1 MAATSGTTSGERS
14 SSSASSAAWA
24 PSTTWSRCA
33 AARPRSWPSTAPAPR
48 PPGSPPAA
56 RRPEPDPMEDI
67 AGFLAAHPPFDAVG
81 ADELARV
88 AAVTETEDFPAGK
101 TIFSQGTGPVRY
113 LRVVRAGSVEIIHD
127 GQVLDLLGPGEL
139 FGHASMLSGLPTGF
153 EARAGEDTVCYR
165 IPVDVIGPLLARP
178 DFLRFIAGSIVGG
191 RAGSGE
197 HVPPADPVQRPV
209 ETLIRTPPL
218 VCSPGEP
225 IREAAKRMTAD
236 RASAILV
243 RSGRTL
249 GIVTDYDL
257 RSRVVAAGVS
267 PDTPVS
273 AIMSAPA
280 HTVGVG
286 SLVGDV
292 LLDMLERGVHH
303 VPVLSAAGQVL
314 GVVDGGDLIAAEARG
329 PFLLR
334 RAIDLATSVA
344 DLAAA
349 AAGLNPMIIA
359 LHDARVAAEHVA
371 AIRCVVLDALT
382 RRLIELAVAEAGEPP
397 APFTWFALG
406 SLARRETVPSSDVD
420 SALAWQD
427 SGDGRAE
434 GDYVARVARAVD
446 EGLRACGLQPDAHG
460 ASASNPL
467 FARPLSSWHA
477 AARELSEDPT
487 REKALI
493 LVSVISD
500 SRPLWGY
507 GPGAGAGSAG
517 TGAGSAG
524 TGAGSAGASG
534 TATGGAGE
542 GVSVADTLWQARGR
556 PDLLRLLARFALQFH
571 PPTGFLRDF
580 VVEHSG
586 ERRGQLDIKHG
597 GMIPI
602 VDLARWAGMAAG
614 VASCSTV
621 GRLRAAEAAGTLD
634 STQART
640 LTEAFGFIFSLRLDH
655 QVEQLRRGEAPDD
668 FIDP

>member
-1 MAATSGTTSGERS
+1 
-14 SSSASSAAWA
+14 
-24 PSTTWSRCA
+24 
-33 AARPRSWPSTAPAPR
+33 
-48 PPGSPPAA
+48 
-56 RRPEPDPMEDI
+56 MEDI
-67 AGFLAAHPPFDAVG
+67 AGFLGSRPPFDAVG
-81 ADELARV
+81 AGELARV
-88 AAVTETEDFPAGK
+88 AAVTEVEEFPAGK
-101 TIFSQGTGPVRY
+101 TIFSQGTGPVGY
-113 LRVVRAGSVEIIHD
+113 LRIVRAGSVEIIYD

-153 EARAGEDTVCYR
+153 EARAAEDTLCYR
-165 IPVDVIGPLLARP
+165 IPADVIGPLLARP
-178 DFLRFIAGSIVGG
+178 DFLRFIARSIVGA
-191 RAGSGE
+191 RTGSGE
-197 HVPPADPVQRPV
+197 RVPPADPVQRPV

-218 VCSPGEP
+218 VCSPDEP

-243 RSGRTL
+243 RSGGAL
-249 GIVTDYDL
+249 GIVTDHDL

-280 HTVGVG
+280 YTVGAG

-303 VPVLSAAGQVL
+303 VPVLSAAGEVL
-314 GVVDGGDLIAAEARG
+314 GVVDGGDLVAAEARG

-334 RAIDLATSVA
+334 RAIDLATSAA

-349 AAGLNPMIIA
+349 SAGLDPMIIA
-359 LHDARVAAEHVA
+359 LHDARVAAEHMA

-382 RRLIELAVAEAGEPP
+382 RRLIEFAVAEAGEPP

-406 SLARRETVPSSDVD
+406 SLARRETVPSSDVN

-427 SGDGRAE
+427 SGDGRAA
-434 GDYVARVARAVD
+434 GDYMARVARAVD
-446 EGLRACGLQPDAHG
+446 GGLRACGLQPDEHG

-467 FARPLSSWHA
+467 FARSLSSWHA
-477 AARELSEDPT
+477 AARDLSEDPT

-500 SRPLWGY
+500 SRPLWGC
-507 GPGAGAGSAG
+507 GPGGA
-517 TGAGSAG
+517 
-524 TGAGSAGASG
+524 
-534 TATGGAGE
+534 
-542 GVSVADTLWQARGR
+542 GVSVADTLWQARGH
-556 PDLLRLLARFALQFH
+556 PDLLRLLARFALQFR

-602 VDLARWAGMAAG
+602 VNLARWAGMAAG

-621 GRLRAAEAAGTLD
+621 DRLRAAEAAGTLD
-634 STQART
+634 GRDART
-640 LTEAFGFIFSLRLDH
+640 LIEAFGFIFSLRLDH
-655 QVEQLRRGEAPDD
+655 QVEQMRRGERARRLHRPQDAQPAGPVLPQGGVPGRC
-668 FIDP
+668 FGTVRHRGRAVTGHPVGLKPRGWRCHEHIAH

>member
-1 MAATSGTTSGERS
+1 MQ
-14 SSSASSAAWA
+14 
-24 PSTTWSRCA
+24 
-33 AARPRSWPSTAPAPR
+33 
-48 PPGSPPAA
+48 
-56 RRPEPDPMEDI
+56 DI

-88 AAVTETEDFPAGK
+88 AAVTEVEEFPAGK
-101 TIFSQGTGPVRY
+101 TIFSQGTGPVGY
-113 LRVVRAGSVEIIHD
+113 LRIIRTGSVEIIYD

-153 EARAGEDTVCYR
+153 EARAGEDTLCYR
-165 IPVDVIGPLLARP
+165 IPAHVIGPLLTLP
-178 DFLRFIAGSIVGG
+178 DFLRFIARSIVGG
-191 RAGSGE
+191 GSGDGE
-197 HVPPADPVQRPV
+197 RVPVADPVQRPV
-209 ETLIRTPPL
+209 ETLIRTLPPM
-218 VCSPGEP
+218 CSAGEP
-225 IREAAKRMTAD
+225 VREAAKRMTAD

-243 RSGRTL
+243 RSGGTL
-249 GIVTDYDL
+249 GIVTDHDL
-257 RSRVVAAGVS
+257 RSRVVAAGLG
-267 PDTPVS
+267 PETPVS

-280 HTVGVG
+280 YTVRAG

-292 LLDMLERGVHH
+292 LLEMLERGVHH
-303 VPVLSAAGQVL
+303 VPVLSAAGEVL
-314 GVVDGGDLIAAEARG
+314 GVVDGSDLIAAEARK

-334 RAIDLATSVA
+334 RAIDLATSVP

-349 AAGLNPMIIA
+349 SAGLNPMIIA
-359 LHDARVAAEHVA
+359 LHDVRVAAEQVA

-382 RRLIELAVAEAGEPP
+382 RRLIALAVAGAGEPP
-397 APFTWFALG
+397 VPFTWFALG

-427 SGDGRAE
+427 SGDDRTA

-446 EGLRACGLQPDAHG
+446 EGLRTCGLQPDAHG

-467 FARPLSSWHA
+467 FARSLSSWHA

-500 SRPLWGY
+500 SRPLWGC
-507 GPGAGAGSAG
+507 GPAVG
-517 TGAGSAG
+517 
-524 TGAGSAGASG
+524 
-534 TATGGAGE
+534 TGGAGTSAASVKYAAKA
-542 GVSVADTLWQARGR
+542 GRDGADSGISVADTLWQARGR
-556 PDLLRLLARFALQFH
+556 PDLLRLLARFALHFH

-614 VASCSTV
+614 AASCSTTE
-621 GRLRAAEAAGTLD
+621 RLRAAEAAGTLESAD
-634 STQART
+634 ART
-640 LTEAFGFIFSLRLDH
+640 LVEAFGFIFSLRLDH

-668 FIDP
+668 FIDPKTLNPLARSYLREAFRAVASVQSGLANELSMGLR

>member
-1 MAATSGTTSGERS
+1 
-14 SSSASSAAWA
+14 
-24 PSTTWSRCA
+24 
-33 AARPRSWPSTAPAPR
+33 
-48 PPGSPPAA
+48 
-56 RRPEPDPMEDI
+56 MEDI
-67 AGFLAAHPPFDAVG
+67 AGFLAAHPPFDAVD

-88 AAVTETEDFPAGK
+88 AAVTETENFPAGK
-101 TIFSQGTGPVRY
+101 TIFSQGTGPVGH
-113 LRVVRAGSVEIIHD
+113 LRIVRAGSVEIIHD

-153 EARAGEDTVCYR
+153 EARAGEDTLCYR
-165 IPVDVIGPLLARP
+165 IPADVIGPLLARP
-178 DFLRFIAGSIVGG
+178 DFLRFIARSIVGG
-191 RAGSGE
+191 RTGGGE
-197 HVPPADPVQRPV
+197 RVPSADPVQRPV

-243 RSGRTL
+243 RSGGSL

-280 HTVGVG
+280 YTVGAG

-303 VPVLSAAGQVL
+303 VPVLSAAGEVL

-334 RAIDLATSVA
+334 RAIDLATSAA

-349 AAGLNPMIIA
+349 SAGLDPMIIA

-427 SGDGRAE
+427 SADARAA
-434 GDYVARVARAVD
+434 GDYMARVARAVD
-446 EGLRACGLQPDAHG
+446 EGLRACGLQPDEHG

-467 FARPLSSWHA
+467 FARPLSSWQA

-500 SRPLWGY
+500 SRPLWGC
-507 GPGAGAGSAG
+507 GPSAGGAGQ
-517 TGAGSAG
+517 
-524 TGAGSAGASG
+524 
-534 TATGGAGE
+534 AGE

-556 PDLLRLLARFALQFH
+556 PDLLRLLARFALQFR

-634 STQART
+634 GPDART
-640 LTEAFGFIFSLRLDH
+640 LIEAFGFIFALRLDH
-655 QVEQLRRGEAPDD
+655 QVGQLRRGEPPDD
-668 FIDP
+668 FIDPKTLNPLARSYLREAFRAVASVQSGIAAELSLGIRWG

>member
-1 MAATSGTTSGERS
+1 
-14 SSSASSAAWA
+14 
-24 PSTTWSRCA
+24 
-33 AARPRSWPSTAPAPR
+33 
-48 PPGSPPAA
+48 
-56 RRPEPDPMEDI
+56 MEDI

-88 AAVTETEDFPAGK
+88 AGVTETEEFPAGK
-101 TIFSQGTGPVRY
+101 TIFSQGTGPVGY
-113 LRVVRAGSVEIIHD
+113 LRVVGSGAVEIIHD

-153 EARAGEDTVCYR
+153 EARAAEDTLCYR
-165 IPVDVIGPLLARP
+165 IPADVIGPLLARP
-178 DFLRFIAGSIVGG
+178 DFLRFIARSIVGG
-191 RAGSGE
+191 RTGGGE
-197 HVPPADPVQRPV
+197 RVAPVDPVRRPV
-209 ETLIRTPPL
+209 ETLIRTLPL
-218 VCSPGEP
+218 VCPANEP
-225 IREAAKRMTAD
+225 VREAAKRMTAD

-249 GIVTDYDL
+249 GIVTDHDL

-280 HTVGVG
+280 YTVGAG

-292 LLDMLERGVHH
+292 LLEMLERGVHH
-303 VPVLSAAGQVL
+303 VPVLSATGEVL
-314 GVVDGGDLIAAEARG
+314 GVVDGGDLIAAEARR

-334 RAIDLATSVA
+334 HAVDVATSVA

-371 AIRCVVLDALT
+371 AIRCVVMDALT

-446 EGLRACGLQPDAHG
+446 EGLRTCGLQPDAHG

-467 FARPLSSWHA
+467 FARSLSSWRA
-477 AARELSEDPT
+477 AAEDLSKNPT

-493 LVSVISD
+493 LVSVIAD
-500 SRPLWGY
+500 SRPLWGC
-507 GPGAGAGSAG
+507 GPGTSMGGTRTGGAEG
-517 TGAGSAG
+517 TGAG
-524 TGAGSAGASG
+524 GAGRA
-534 TATGGAGE
+534 GAGE
-542 GVSVADTLWQARGR
+542 AGTSVSVADTLWQARGR

-614 VASCSTV
+614 AVGCSTV
-621 GRLRAAEAAGTLD
+621 DRLRAAEAAGTLD
-634 STQART
+634 SPDAHT
-640 LTEAFGFIFSLRLDH
+640 LIEAFGFIFSLRLDH

-668 FIDP
+668 FIDPKTLNPLARSYLREAFRAVASVQSGLAAELSLGSRWG

>member
-1 MAATSGTTSGERS
+1 
-14 SSSASSAAWA
+14 
-24 PSTTWSRCA
+24 
-33 AARPRSWPSTAPAPR
+33 
-48 PPGSPPAA
+48 
-56 RRPEPDPMEDI
+56 MEDI
-67 AGFLAAHPPFDAVG
+67 AGFLAAHPPFDAVDAG
-81 ADELARV
+81 ELARV
-88 AAVTETEDFPAGK
+88 AAMTETENFPAGK
-101 TIFSQGTGPVRY
+101 TIFSQGTGPVGH
-113 LRVVRAGSVEIIHD
+113 LRIVRAGSVEIIHD

-153 EARAGEDTVCYR
+153 EARAGEDTLCYR
-165 IPVDVIGPLLARP
+165 IPADVIGPLLARP
-178 DFLRFIAGSIVGG
+178 DFLRFIARSIVGG
-191 RAGSGE
+191 RTAGGE
-197 HVPPADPVQRPV
+197 RVPPADPVQRPV

-243 RSGRTL
+243 RSGGSL

-280 HTVGVG
+280 HTVEAG

-303 VPVLSAAGQVL
+303 VPVLSAAGEIL

-334 RAIDLATSVA
+334 RAIDLATSAA
-344 DLAAA
+344 DLAAVS
-349 AAGLNPMIIA
+349 AGLDPMIIA
-359 LHDARVAAEHVA
+359 LHDARVAAEHLA
-371 AIRCVVLDALT
+371 AIRCVVMDALT
-382 RRLIELAVAEAGEPP
+382 RRLIELAVADAGEPP

-427 SGDGRAE
+427 SGDARAA
-434 GDYVARVARAVD
+434 GDYMARVARAVD
-446 EGLRACGLQPDAHG
+446 EGLRACGLQPDEHG

-500 SRPLWGY
+500 SRPLWGC
-507 GPGAGAGSAG
+507 GPGAG
-517 TGAGSAG
+517 GAGQ
-524 TGAGSAGASG
+524 
-534 TATGGAGE
+534 AGE
-542 GVSVADTLWQARGR
+542 GVSVADTLWRARGR
-556 PDLLRLLARFALQFH
+556 PDLQRLLARFALQFR

-634 STQART
+634 GPDART
-640 LTEAFGFIFSLRLDH
+640 LIEAFGFIFALRLDH
-655 QVEQLRRGEAPDD
+655 QVEQLRRGEPPDD
-668 FIDP
+668 FIDPKTLNPLARSYLREAFRAVASVQSGIAAELSLGIRWG